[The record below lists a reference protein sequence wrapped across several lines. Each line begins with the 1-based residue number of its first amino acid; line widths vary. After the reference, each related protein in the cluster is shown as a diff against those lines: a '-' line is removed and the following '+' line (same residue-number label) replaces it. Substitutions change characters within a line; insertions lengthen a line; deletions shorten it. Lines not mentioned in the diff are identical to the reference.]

1 MKGGIIG
8 LHNKSCTFLPVQ
20 ISTVTLSA
28 LFALARAGPRWRD
41 DDEVLGCFRQTA
53 ARGAETVS
61 TAKKTNKFMNWMTW
75 HSESLQLRHSNK
87 KKYNNTTQWI
97 LLLLW
102 REIWM
107 KTGRAAEKQ
116 KQRLHKRDQ
125 TAVFSSSDE
134 HTATG
139 ETDYLCVI
147 QLGII
152 HVRCDL
158 SKEKA
163 LSISSLTFSSCH
175 GAKTPSAVKPER
187 NAAAQLIAQLS
198 LSLSLSIA
206 SALYLSPTVYLPVLL
221 QQWLLCFALHPSTL
235 LPIPPTI
242 SLTPLPSLPPVTA
255 PQQSNAAPSAS
266 IALISRS
273 HTSQVWRQ
281 DETEFGN
288 FVVFMIKVSCTCRFF
303 PLAGFPANYKST
315 KAVSGIISA
324 GWMSNHCEEQQT
336 KLNDFSKFLHAVQN
350 TSLGLVKHHGL
361 AENTCF
367 GRHTHGWKHSFL
379 YVVTVKILV
388 QNEVKLL
395 IFLKT

>member
-28 LFALARAGPRWRD
+28 LFALAWAGPRWRD

-61 TAKKTNKFMNWMTW
+61 TAKKQTNSWTEWRDIQKVCSCDTAT
-75 HSESLQLRHSNK
+75 

-116 KQRLHKRDQ
+116 KQRLHKRAQ

-198 LSLSLSIA
+198 LSLSLYSLCPISLAHCLPPSPA
-206 SALYLSPTVYLPVLL
+206 SAMAALFCSPSLDSSSYPPYNLSHSP
-221 QQWLLCFALHPSTL
+221 
-235 LPIPPTI
+235 
-242 SLTPLPSLPPVTA
+242 PLPSPGDSATA
-255 PQQSNAAPSAS
+255 EQRRP
-266 IALISRS
+266 LCLHRS
-273 HTSQVWRQ
+273 H
-281 DETEFGN
+281 
-288 FVVFMIKVSCTCRFF
+288 
-303 PLAGFPANYKST
+303 
-315 KAVSGIISA
+315 
-324 GWMSNHCEEQQT
+324 
-336 KLNDFSKFLHAVQN
+336 
-350 TSLGLVKHHGL
+350 
-361 AENTCF
+361 
-367 GRHTHGWKHSFL
+367 
-379 YVVTVKILV
+379 
-388 QNEVKLL
+388 
-395 IFLKT
+395 

>member
-1 MKGGIIG
+1 MKGGLLDYITNHAHFYQFRYRQ
-8 LHNKSCTFLPVQ
+8 L
-20 ISTVTLSA
+20 LSR
-28 LFALARAGPRWRD
+28 LSSRWPELDRD
-41 DDEVLGCFRQTA
+41 DEMMMKCWDASGKLPLEALRLFPQRKNKQIHELNDVTFRKSA
-53 ARGAETVS
+53 AAT
-61 TAKKTNKFMNWMTW
+61 
-75 HSESLQLRHSNK
+75 QQQ

-116 KQRLHKRDQ
+116 KQRLHKRAQ

-175 GAKTPSAVKPER
+175 GAKTPSAVKPVR

-288 FVVFMIKVSCTCRFF
+288 FVVFMIKASCTCRLF
-303 PLAGFPANYKST
+303 PLAVKVLKLFQASSQQDGCQIIVKS
-315 KAVSGIISA
+315 
-324 GWMSNHCEEQQT
+324 N
-336 KLNDFSKFLHAVQN
+336 KLNWMTFPSSCML
-350 TSLGLVKHHGL
+350 
-361 AENTCF
+361 C
-367 GRHTHGWKHSFL
+367 
-379 YVVTVKILV
+379 
-388 QNEVKLL
+388 
-395 IFLKT
+395 KTLR

>member
-28 LFALARAGPRWRD
+28 LFTLARAGPRWRD

-107 KTGRAAEKQ
+107 KTGRASEKQ

-198 LSLSLSIA
+198 LSLPLYRLCPISLAHCLPPSPA
-206 SALYLSPTVYLPVLL
+206 SAMAALFCSPSLDSSSYPPYNLSHSP
-221 QQWLLCFALHPSTL
+221 
-235 LPIPPTI
+235 
-242 SLTPLPSLPPVTA
+242 PLPSPGDSATA
-255 PQQSNAAPSAS
+255 EERRP
-266 IALISRS
+266 LCLHRS
-273 HTSQVWRQ
+273 H
-281 DETEFGN
+281 
-288 FVVFMIKVSCTCRFF
+288 
-303 PLAGFPANYKST
+303 
-315 KAVSGIISA
+315 
-324 GWMSNHCEEQQT
+324 
-336 KLNDFSKFLHAVQN
+336 
-350 TSLGLVKHHGL
+350 
-361 AENTCF
+361 
-367 GRHTHGWKHSFL
+367 
-379 YVVTVKILV
+379 
-388 QNEVKLL
+388 
-395 IFLKT
+395 